1 MCKHQELVRK
11 QLIAA
16 TNWHQQTVF
25 DIEDL
30 ELKLSE
36 AKAYKAQLEDHIED
50 LRQQLKGG
58 GYNV

>member
-11 QLIAA
+11 QLIVS

-30 ELKLSE
+30 ELKLAE
-36 AKAYKAQLEDHIED
+36 AQAYKAQLEDHIED

-58 GYNV
+58 DNA